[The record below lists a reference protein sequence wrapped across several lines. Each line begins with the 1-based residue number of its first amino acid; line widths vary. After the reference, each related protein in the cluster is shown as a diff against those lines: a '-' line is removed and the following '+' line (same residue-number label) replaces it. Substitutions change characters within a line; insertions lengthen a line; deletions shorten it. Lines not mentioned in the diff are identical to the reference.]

1 MTLEASGQVGLDI
14 AALTRSDF
22 NRFFRSKYWELL
34 RAAFDRRQRR
44 PDYRDPAVIEAI
56 AAGYRDL
63 PRGGGSKVPRH
74 IFMLWQQGWDS
85 APPLVH
91 ACADSWRRHNPGW
104 ELHLLDDSS
113 LPATSPSWTSYAKI
127 ALSRPARS
135 DLARLALLSDHG
147 GVWADATLFCTLP
160 VDKWLPS
167 AASAGLFAFSRP
179 RPYRYMDV
187 WFMASE
193 FGDPTLAS
201 LSALVARYW
210 QLFDRPH
217 HYYWLP
223 YLFEMLAE
231 RSREVLAVA
240 EAMPKLSALGPLAVG
255 GNPFDRQ
262 APKAMFD
269 LIAANTV
276 PVHKLSHKWPA
287 RPDLAGTPLAALTGL
302 AAI

>member
-1 MTLEASGQVGLDI
+1 MSDLGT
-14 AALTRSDF
+14 LTRRDV
-22 NRFFRSKYWELL
+22 NAFFLRKYAVLL
-34 RAAFDRRQRR
+34 RAAFDPAQRR
-44 PDYRDPAVIEAI
+44 PDYRDPAVIDAI

-63 PRGGGSKVPRH
+63 PSHGGGTVPRH
-74 IFMLWQQGWDS
+74 IFMLWQQGWDA
-85 APPLVH
+85 APPLVR
-91 ACADSWRRHNPGW
+91 ACAESWRQNNPGW

-113 LPATSPSWTSYAKI
+113 LAAISPSWASYAKI

-147 GVWADATLFCTLP
+147 GVWADATLYCTRPL
-160 VDKWLPS
+160 DGWLPS

-201 LSALVARYW
+201 LSALVGRYW
-210 QLFDRPH
+210 QLFNRPH

-231 RSREVLAVA
+231 RSENVHAVA
-240 EAMPKLSALGPLAVG
+240 EAMPKLSARGPLAVG
-255 GNPFDRQ
+255 GSAFDRK
-262 APKAMFD
+262 APHAMFE
-269 LIAANTV
+269 LISANTV

-287 RPDLAGTPLAALTGL
+287 VSDLSGTPLAALTGL